1 MKSKLLAF
9 NWKSNKTKYEA
20 KIWLI
25 ETSSVESKENLEVV
39 VFPPFTL
46 LDTMSGYTRVNSL
59 PFQIGA
65 QDISPFNS
73 GAFTGEVSG
82 EQIKEFA
89 DYVIIGHSE
98 RRTNFLEDKEII
110 NKKIEQALENELKII
125 LCISKL
131 EELPDRDLSKIVIAY
146 EPLNSIGN
154 NNPADLETVV
164 NFSKVIK
171 SKGDIKVIYGG
182 SVSAENVKKYL
193 DQEIIDGVLVGGE
206 SLDPKSFINIIQ
218 NAI

>member
-20 KIWLI
+20 KTWLI
-25 ETSSVESKENLEVV
+25 ETSGVELNEDLEIV

-65 QDISPFNS
+65 QDVSPFDS

-82 EQIKEFA
+82 EQIKEFSE
-89 DYVIIGHSE
+89 YVLIGHSE
-98 RRTNFLEDKEII
+98 RRSNFHEDKEII
-110 NKKIEQALENELKII
+110 NKKIDQALKSELKII

-131 EELPDRDLSKIVIAY
+131 EELPDRDLSKIIIAY
-146 EPLNSIGN
+146 EPLGSIGN
-154 NNPADLETVV
+154 NNPADLETVI
-164 NFSKVIK
+164 SISREIK
-171 SKGDIKVIYGG
+171 SKGEIRVIYGG
-182 SVSAENVKKYL
+182 SVNAENIKKYL
-193 DQEIIDGVLVGGE
+193 EQDLVDGVLIGGE